1 MPTLAAV
8 PAQRVTQ
15 QTTKRPAKHPVVVN
29 EAPAT
34 VRLQIHPIQVHPDH
48 HVLRITDQPSNVEYT
63 IYTFHVNIQ
72 MQHLLAAPKLCYAL
86 NFYLSSS
93 GLFKFCLIQFICSIN
108 QCAKKT
114 RNEFIL
120 NVLVS
125 DSVGLYRLIYHWS
138 EPDSGNQ
145 IEITQE
151 KFT

>member
-15 QTTKRPAKHPVVVN
+15 QTTKRPAKHQVVVN

-72 MQHLLAAPKLCYAL
+72 MQHLFAARLSYAMHSTFTFHLRDSL
-86 NFYLSSS
+86 NFALFNSSAQLIS
-93 GLFKFCLIQFICSIN
+93 VPKKHETNLFLTF
-108 QCAKKT
+108 
-114 RNEFIL
+114 
-120 NVLVS
+120 
-125 DSVGLYRLIYHWS
+125 
-138 EPDSGNQ
+138 
-145 IEITQE
+145 
-151 KFT
+151 